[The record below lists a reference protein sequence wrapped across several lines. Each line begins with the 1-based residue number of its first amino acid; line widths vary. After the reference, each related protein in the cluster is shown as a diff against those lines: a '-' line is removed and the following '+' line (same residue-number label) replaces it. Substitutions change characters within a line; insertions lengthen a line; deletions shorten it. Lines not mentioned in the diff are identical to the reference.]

1 MWTAR
6 AIAAN
11 QEANAVFREDVPAK
25 GWTAG
30 SPTRW
35 SPESFARE
43 QLRGL
48 VRQVFSV
55 TAALP
60 VRQMVFSPGGPEVEL
75 AGLCLQDA
83 QTLSEETLK
92 DVALATAARFPAD
105 VCTLPLKQLANQ
117 VQRHLWLFK
126 AGDCGGNRNS
136 KLSGFAFLAELR
148 AQFQYSIVATA
159 AVCDSAAAIE
169 TAQFSDGVVL
179 VISAQSTKRVAAL
192 KAKRLLE
199 EARARVLGTILVD
212 REFPIPE
219 SLYRRL

>member
-1 MWTAR
+1 
-6 AIAAN
+6 
-11 QEANAVFREDVPAK
+11 VPAK

-35 SPESFARE
+35 NPESFARE

-60 VRQMVFSPGGPEVEL
+60 VRQMVFSPVEPEVEL
-75 AGLCLQDA
+75 AGLCLQVA
-83 QTLSEETLK
+83 QTLSEERLK
-92 DVALATAARFPAD
+92 DVALATDAKFPAD
-105 VCTLPLKQLANQ
+105 ACTLPLKQLANQ

-126 AGDCGGNRNS
+126 AGECGGNRNS
-136 KLSGFAFLAELR
+136 EASGFAFLAELR
-148 AQFQYSIVATA
+148 AQFQYSIVTTA

-179 VISAQSTKRVAAL
+179 VIRAHSTKRVAAL